1 VRQLQRAREVGQE
14 DEARLERADEQRLAA
29 CVVARDLAG
38 ELVDARAQLVAG
50 EIDLADPR
58 IGGLY
63 EARSRRK
70 C

>member
-1 VRQLQRAREVGQE
+1 VRQTQRPREVGEE

-29 CVVARDLAG
+29 DVVARDLAR

-58 IGGLY
+58 IAGLY